1 MIYKWGGDFMGV
13 IFSGGGDFHFHRGGG
28 QFSCGQISEGKFSQ
42 GGGGGAF
49 IGGNFLEGWEIF
61 QEAILEII

>member
-42 GGGGGAF
+42 GGGAF

>member
-28 QFSCGQISEGKFSQ
+28 QFSCGQISEEKFSQ
-42 GGGGGAF
+42 GGGAF

>member
-42 GGGGGAF
+42 GGGGH
-49 IGGNFLEGWEIF
+49 L
-61 QEAILEII
+61 